1 MAQVYAAKYLAK
13 AALSAPRDFVN
24 SYVGRVTPLYPTVLI
39 FHVTFVCDAR
49 CNMCSNW
56 TRGNRKEDMTLEQI
70 EQVFSSPLWK
80 RIENA
85 SISGGEPTTRND
97 LVDIVRVMIDKLP
110 KLRKLTLNTT
120 GLTPHRGIP
129 MLTKI
134 VQMCHERGVI
144 FSTRVSVDGV
154 GDMHNEVRRVKRGF
168 DKAEQTIAAMKELQK
183 TYPFNFGISTTIFS
197 MNLDDAENILA
208 WARREKLDIVFN
220 MVRFTEAMLGN
231 ADLAKDIK
239 PVNEEEQRMR
249 EFFLDRVR
257 HDPAARRPELHL
269 HALRGHDRQWLSPH
283 RAVPVPDPGRD
294 AQPRRRHVL
303 LREQQRRRQRRHRGS
318 RRRLLQAGVAGAPQ
332 LHPRREV
339 PDLPE
344 PVPDE
349 RGRDQAGGPL
359 RAVPRARQRREAQ
372 SGASADRRRGS
383 LASSRAVQ
391 PSHDSQGALE
401 TLESL

>member
-13 AALSAPRDFVN
+13 AALSAPRDLIN
-24 SYVGRVTPLYPTVLI
+24 SYVGRVKALHPTVLI

-70 EQVFSSPLWK
+70 EQVFDSPLWK
-80 RIENA
+80 HIENA

-97 LVDIVRVMIDKLP
+97 LVDIVRVLIDKLP
-110 KLRKLTLNTT
+110 RLRKLTLNTT

-129 MLTKI
+129 MLTRI

-144 FSTRVSVDGV
+144 FSTRVSIDGV

-239 PVNEEEQRMR
+239 PVSAEEQRMR

-257 HDPAARRPELHL
+257 HDPLLDGQNYIYMHYADMIANGYHRTAPCPFQTQGVMLNPDGGMFFCENSDVVGNAVTEDPEAVYFKQASQEHRNYIRDEKCPTCLSPCQMNVAAIKQVVPYAKFLVRASAEKRKAARQPIAAA
-269 HALRGHDRQWLSPH
+269 AL
-283 RAVPVPDPGRD
+283 
-294 AQPRRRHVL
+294 
-303 LREQQRRRQRRHRGS
+303 
-318 RRRLLQAGVAGAPQ
+318 
-332 LHPRREV
+332 
-339 PDLPE
+339 
-344 PVPDE
+344 
-349 RGRDQAGGPL
+349 
-359 RAVPRARQRREAQ
+359 
-372 SGASADRRRGS
+372 
-383 LASSRAVQ
+383 
-391 PSHDSQGALE
+391 
-401 TLESL
+401 

>member
-13 AALSAPRDFVN
+13 AALSAPRDLIN
-24 SYVGRVTPLYPTVLI
+24 SYVGRVKALHPTVLI

-70 EQVFSSPLWK
+70 ERVFDSPLWK
-80 RIENA
+80 HIENA

-97 LVDIVRVMIDKLP
+97 LVDIVRVLIDKLP
-110 KLRKLTLNTT
+110 RLRKLTLNTT

-144 FSTRVSVDGV
+144 FSTRVSIDGV

-239 PVNEEEQRMR
+239 PVSAEEQRMR

-257 HDPAARRPELHL
+257 HDPLLDGQNYIYMHYADMIANGYHRTAPCPFQTQGVMLNPDGGMFFCENSNVVGNAVTEDPEAVYFKQASQEHRNYIRDEKCPTCLSPCQMNVAAIKQVVPYAKFLVRASAEKRRAARQPIAAA
-269 HALRGHDRQWLSPH
+269 AL
-283 RAVPVPDPGRD
+283 
-294 AQPRRRHVL
+294 
-303 LREQQRRRQRRHRGS
+303 
-318 RRRLLQAGVAGAPQ
+318 
-332 LHPRREV
+332 
-339 PDLPE
+339 
-344 PVPDE
+344 
-349 RGRDQAGGPL
+349 
-359 RAVPRARQRREAQ
+359 
-372 SGASADRRRGS
+372 
-383 LASSRAVQ
+383 
-391 PSHDSQGALE
+391 
-401 TLESL
+401 

>member
-13 AALSAPRDFVN
+13 AALSAPRDLVN
-24 SYVGRVTPLYPTVLI
+24 SYIGRVKALHPTVLI

-70 EQVFSSPLWK
+70 EQVFDSPLWK
-80 RIENA
+80 HIENA

-97 LVDIVRVMIDKLP
+97 LVDIVRVLIDKLP
-110 KLRKLTLNTT
+110 RLRKLTLNTT

-129 MLTKI
+129 MLTRI

-183 TYPFNFGISTTIFS
+183 SYPFNFGISTTIFS
-197 MNLDDAENILA
+197 MNLNDAENILA

-239 PVNEEEQRMR
+239 PVSEEEQRMR

-257 HDPAARRPELHL
+257 HDPLLDGQNYIYMHYADMIGNGYHRTAPCPFQTQGVMLNPDGGMFFCENSDVVGNAVTEEPEVVYFRQASQAHRNYIRDEKCPSCLSPCQMNVAAIKQVVPYARFLVRASAEKRKAARQPIVAA
-269 HALRGHDRQWLSPH
+269 AL
-283 RAVPVPDPGRD
+283 
-294 AQPRRRHVL
+294 
-303 LREQQRRRQRRHRGS
+303 
-318 RRRLLQAGVAGAPQ
+318 
-332 LHPRREV
+332 
-339 PDLPE
+339 
-344 PVPDE
+344 
-349 RGRDQAGGPL
+349 
-359 RAVPRARQRREAQ
+359 
-372 SGASADRRRGS
+372 
-383 LASSRAVQ
+383 
-391 PSHDSQGALE
+391 
-401 TLESL
+401 

>member
-1 MAQVYAAKYLAK
+1 MAQVYAARYLAK
-13 AALSAPRDFVN
+13 AALSAPRDLVN
-24 SYVGRVTPLYPTVLI
+24 SYIGRVKALHPTVLI

-56 TRGNRKEDMTLEQI
+56 TRGNRKEDMSLEQI
-70 EQVFSSPLWK
+70 ERVFDSPLWK
-80 RIENA
+80 HIENA

-97 LVDIVRVMIDKLP
+97 LTDIVRVLIDKLP
-110 KLRKLTLNTT
+110 RLRKLTLNTT

-144 FSTRVSVDGV
+144 FSTRVSIDGV

-197 MNLDDAENILA
+197 MNLDDADNILA

-249 EFFLDRVR
+249 QFFLDRVR
-257 HDPAARRPELHL
+257 HDPLLDGQNYIYMHYADMIANGYHRTAPCPFQTQGVMLNPDGGMFFCENSNVVGNAVTDDPEAIYFRQTSQEHRNWIRDEKCPTCLSPCQMNVAAIKQVVPYAKFLVRASAEKRKAAR
-269 HALRGHDRQWLSPH
+269 
-283 RAVPVPDPGRD
+283 
-294 AQPRRRHVL
+294 
-303 LREQQRRRQRRHRGS
+303 
-318 RRRLLQAGVAGAPQ
+318 
-332 LHPRREV
+332 
-339 PDLPE
+339 E
-344 PVPDE
+344 PLT
-349 RGRDQAGGPL
+349 AT
-359 RAVPRARQRREAQ
+359 A
-372 SGASADRRRGS
+372 
-383 LASSRAVQ
+383 
-391 PSHDSQGALE
+391 
-401 TLESL
+401 

>member
-24 SYVGRVTPLYPTVLI
+24 SYVGRVTPLHPTVLI

-183 TYPFNFGISTTIFS
+183 SYPFNFGISTTIFS

-239 PVNEEEQRMR
+239 PVNAEEQRMR

-257 HDPAARRPELHL
+257 HDPLLDGQNYIYMHYADMIGNGYHRLAPCPFQTQGVMLNPDGGMFFCENSNVVGNAVTEDPEAVYFKQASQEHRNYIRDEKCPTCLSPCQMNVAAIKQVVPYAKFLVRASAEKRRAARQPIVAA
-269 HALRGHDRQWLSPH
+269 AL
-283 RAVPVPDPGRD
+283 
-294 AQPRRRHVL
+294 
-303 LREQQRRRQRRHRGS
+303 
-318 RRRLLQAGVAGAPQ
+318 
-332 LHPRREV
+332 
-339 PDLPE
+339 
-344 PVPDE
+344 
-349 RGRDQAGGPL
+349 
-359 RAVPRARQRREAQ
+359 
-372 SGASADRRRGS
+372 
-383 LASSRAVQ
+383 
-391 PSHDSQGALE
+391 
-401 TLESL
+401 

>member
-56 TRGNRKEDMTLEQI
+56 TRGNRKEDMSLEQI

-134 VQMCHERGVI
+134 VQLCHERGVI

-239 PVNEEEQRMR
+239 PVNAEEQRMR
-249 EFFLDRVR
+249 EFFMDRVR
-257 HDPAARRPELHL
+257 HDPLLDGQNYIYMHYADMIGNGYHRMAPCPFQTQGVMLNPDGGMFFCENSNVVGNAVTDDPSEVYFKQASQEHRNYIRDEKCPTCLSPCQMNVAAIKQVVPYAKFLVRASAEKRRAARQPLVAA
-269 HALRGHDRQWLSPH
+269 AL
-283 RAVPVPDPGRD
+283 
-294 AQPRRRHVL
+294 
-303 LREQQRRRQRRHRGS
+303 
-318 RRRLLQAGVAGAPQ
+318 
-332 LHPRREV
+332 
-339 PDLPE
+339 
-344 PVPDE
+344 
-349 RGRDQAGGPL
+349 
-359 RAVPRARQRREAQ
+359 
-372 SGASADRRRGS
+372 
-383 LASSRAVQ
+383 
-391 PSHDSQGALE
+391 
-401 TLESL
+401 

>member
-1 MAQVYAAKYLAK
+1 MAQTYAARYLAK
-13 AALSAPRDFVN
+13 AALSAPRDFIN
-24 SYVGRVTPLYPTVLI
+24 SYVARVKPLHPTVLI

-70 EQVFSSPLWK
+70 EQVFDSPLWK
-80 RIENA
+80 HIENA

-110 KLRKLTLNTT
+110 RLRKVTLNTT

-168 DKAEQTIAAMKELQK
+168 DKAEQTIAAMRELQK
-183 TYPFNFGISTTIFS
+183 SYPFNFGISTTIFS
-197 MNLDDAENILA
+197 MNLGDAENILA

-239 PVNEEEQRMR
+239 PVSEEEQQMR
-249 EFFLDRVR
+249 QFFLDRVR
-257 HDPAARRPELHL
+257 HDPLLDGQNYIYLHYADMIANGYHRTAPCPFQTQGVMLNPDGGMFFCENSNVVGNVLEEDPSDIYFKQASQEHRNYIRDEKCPSCLSPCQMNVAAIKQVVPYAKFLVRASAEKRRAARRPIAAA
-269 HALRGHDRQWLSPH
+269 AL
-283 RAVPVPDPGRD
+283 
-294 AQPRRRHVL
+294 
-303 LREQQRRRQRRHRGS
+303 
-318 RRRLLQAGVAGAPQ
+318 
-332 LHPRREV
+332 
-339 PDLPE
+339 
-344 PVPDE
+344 
-349 RGRDQAGGPL
+349 
-359 RAVPRARQRREAQ
+359 
-372 SGASADRRRGS
+372 
-383 LASSRAVQ
+383 
-391 PSHDSQGALE
+391 
-401 TLESL
+401 

>member
-13 AALSAPRDFVN
+13 AALSAPRDLVN
-24 SYVGRVTPLYPTVLI
+24 SYIGRVKALHPTVLI

-56 TRGNRKEDMTLEQI
+56 TRGNRKEDMSLEQI
-70 EQVFSSPLWK
+70 EQVFDSPLWK
-80 RIENA
+80 HIENA

-97 LVDIVRVMIDKLP
+97 LVDIVRVLIDKLP
-110 KLRKLTLNTT
+110 RLRKLTLNTT

-144 FSTRVSVDGV
+144 FSTRVSIDGV
-154 GDMHNEVRRVKRGF
+154 GNMHNEVRRVKRGF

-249 EFFLDRVR
+249 QFFLDRVR
-257 HDPAARRPELHL
+257 HDPLLDGQNYIYMHYADMIANGYHRTAPCPFQTQGVMLNPDGGMFFCENSNVVGNAVTDDPAAIYFRQASQEHRNWIRDEKCPTCLSPCQMNVAAIKQVVPYAKFLVRASAEKRKAARRPIVAAA
-269 HALRGHDRQWLSPH
+269 AL
-283 RAVPVPDPGRD
+283 
-294 AQPRRRHVL
+294 
-303 LREQQRRRQRRHRGS
+303 
-318 RRRLLQAGVAGAPQ
+318 
-332 LHPRREV
+332 
-339 PDLPE
+339 
-344 PVPDE
+344 
-349 RGRDQAGGPL
+349 
-359 RAVPRARQRREAQ
+359 
-372 SGASADRRRGS
+372 
-383 LASSRAVQ
+383 
-391 PSHDSQGALE
+391 
-401 TLESL
+401 

>member
-24 SYVGRVTPLYPTVLI
+24 SYVGRVTPLHPTVLI

-183 TYPFNFGISTTIFS
+183 SYPFNFGISTTIFS
-197 MNLDDAENILA
+197 MNLDDADNILA

-239 PVNEEEQRMR
+239 PVNAEEQRMR
-249 EFFLDRVR
+249 RFFLDRVR
-257 HDPAARRPELHL
+257 HDPLLDGQNYIYMHYADMIANGYHRTAPCPFQTQGVMLNPDGGMFFCENSNVVGNAVTEEPEEVYFRQASQEHRKWIREEKCPGCLSPCQMNVAAIKQVVPYAKFLVRASAEKRRAARQPMAAA
-269 HALRGHDRQWLSPH
+269 AL
-283 RAVPVPDPGRD
+283 
-294 AQPRRRHVL
+294 
-303 LREQQRRRQRRHRGS
+303 
-318 RRRLLQAGVAGAPQ
+318 
-332 LHPRREV
+332 
-339 PDLPE
+339 
-344 PVPDE
+344 
-349 RGRDQAGGPL
+349 
-359 RAVPRARQRREAQ
+359 
-372 SGASADRRRGS
+372 
-383 LASSRAVQ
+383 
-391 PSHDSQGALE
+391 
-401 TLESL
+401 

>member
-56 TRGNRKEDMTLEQI
+56 TRGNRKEDMSLEQI

-110 KLRKLTLNTT
+110 RLRKLTLNTT

-183 TYPFNFGISTTIFS
+183 SYPFNFGISTTIFS
-197 MNLDDAENILA
+197 MNLNDAENILA

-257 HDPAARRPELHL
+257 HDPLLDGQNYIYMHYADMIGNGYHRMAPCPFQTQGVMLNPDGGMFFCENSDVVGNAVTEDPSAVYFKQASQTHRQYIRDEKCPTCLSPCQMNVAAIKQVVPYAKFLVRASAEKRKAAR
-269 HALRGHDRQWLSPH
+269 
-283 RAVPVPDPGRD
+283 
-294 AQPRRRHVL
+294 QPII
-303 LREQQRRRQRRHRGS
+303 
-318 RRRLLQAGVAGAPQ
+318 AA
-332 LHPRREV
+332 
-339 PDLPE
+339 
-344 PVPDE
+344 
-349 RGRDQAGGPL
+349 
-359 RAVPRARQRREAQ
+359 
-372 SGASADRRRGS
+372 ASA
-383 LASSRAVQ
+383 
-391 PSHDSQGALE
+391 
-401 TLESL
+401 

>member
-13 AALSAPRDFVN
+13 AALSAPRDLVN
-24 SYVGRVTPLYPTVLI
+24 SYIGRVKALHPTVLI

-56 TRGNRKEDMTLEQI
+56 TRGNRKEDMSLEQI
-70 EQVFSSPLWK
+70 EQVFDSPLWK
-80 RIENA
+80 HIENA

-97 LVDIVRVMIDKLP
+97 LVDIVRVLIDKLP
-110 KLRKLTLNTT
+110 RLRKLTLNTT

-144 FSTRVSVDGV
+144 FSTRVSIDGV

-249 EFFLDRVR
+249 QFFLDRVR
-257 HDPAARRPELHL
+257 HDPLLDGQNYIYMHYADMIANGYHRTAPCPFQTQGVMLNPDGGMFFCENSNVVGNAVTDDPAAIYFRQASQEHRNWIRDEKCPTCLSPCQMNVAAIKQVVPYAKFLVRASAEKRRAARRPLVAA
-269 HALRGHDRQWLSPH
+269 AL
-283 RAVPVPDPGRD
+283 
-294 AQPRRRHVL
+294 
-303 LREQQRRRQRRHRGS
+303 
-318 RRRLLQAGVAGAPQ
+318 
-332 LHPRREV
+332 
-339 PDLPE
+339 
-344 PVPDE
+344 
-349 RGRDQAGGPL
+349 
-359 RAVPRARQRREAQ
+359 
-372 SGASADRRRGS
+372 
-383 LASSRAVQ
+383 
-391 PSHDSQGALE
+391 
-401 TLESL
+401 

>member
-13 AALSAPRDFVN
+13 AALSAPRDLVN
-24 SYVGRVTPLYPTVLI
+24 SYIGRVKALHPTVLI

-56 TRGNRKEDMTLEQI
+56 TRGNRKEDMSLEQI
-70 EQVFSSPLWK
+70 EQVFDSPLWK
-80 RIENA
+80 HIENA

-97 LVDIVRVMIDKLP
+97 LVDIVRVLIDKLP

-144 FSTRVSVDGV
+144 FSTRVSIDGV

-239 PVNEEEQRMR
+239 PVSEEEQRMR

-257 HDPAARRPELHL
+257 HDPLLDGQNYIYLHYADMIANGYHRTAPCPFQTQGLMLNPDGGMFFCENSNVVGNAVTEDPEAVYFAKASQAHRNYIRDEKCPTCLSPCQMNVAAIKQVVPYARFLVRASAEKRKAAR
-269 HALRGHDRQWLSPH
+269 
-283 RAVPVPDPGRD
+283 
-294 AQPRRRHVL
+294 QPIAATVC
-303 LREQQRRRQRRHRGS
+303 
-318 RRRLLQAGVAGAPQ
+318 P
-332 LHPRREV
+332 
-339 PDLPE
+339 
-344 PVPDE
+344 
-349 RGRDQAGGPL
+349 
-359 RAVPRARQRREAQ
+359 
-372 SGASADRRRGS
+372 
-383 LASSRAVQ
+383 
-391 PSHDSQGALE
+391 
-401 TLESL
+401 

>member
-56 TRGNRKEDMTLEQI
+56 TRGNRKEDMSLEQI

-183 TYPFNFGISTTIFS
+183 SYPFNFGISTTIFS
-197 MNLDDAENILA
+197 MNLNDAENILA

-239 PVNEEEQRMR
+239 PVNAEEQRMR
-249 EFFLDRVR
+249 EFFLERVR
-257 HDPAARRPELHL
+257 HDPLLDGQNYIYMHYADMIGNGYHRMAPCPFQTQGVMLNPDGGMFFCENSDVVGNAVTEDPAAVYFKQASQEHRNYIRDEKCPTCLSPCQMNVAAIKQVVPYAKFLVRASAEKRRAARRPIIAA
-269 HALRGHDRQWLSPH
+269 AL
-283 RAVPVPDPGRD
+283 
-294 AQPRRRHVL
+294 
-303 LREQQRRRQRRHRGS
+303 
-318 RRRLLQAGVAGAPQ
+318 
-332 LHPRREV
+332 
-339 PDLPE
+339 
-344 PVPDE
+344 
-349 RGRDQAGGPL
+349 
-359 RAVPRARQRREAQ
+359 
-372 SGASADRRRGS
+372 
-383 LASSRAVQ
+383 
-391 PSHDSQGALE
+391 
-401 TLESL
+401 

>member
-13 AALSAPRDFVN
+13 AALSAPRDLVN
-24 SYVGRVTPLYPTVLI
+24 SYIARVKPLHPTVLI

-70 EQVFSSPLWK
+70 EKVFDSPLWK
-80 RIENA
+80 HIENA

-97 LVDIVRVMIDKLP
+97 LVDIVRVLIDKLP
-110 KLRKLTLNTT
+110 RLRKLTLNTT

-144 FSTRVSVDGV
+144 FSMRVSIDGI

-239 PVNEEEQRMR
+239 PVSEDEQRMR
-249 EFFLDRVR
+249 QFFLDRVR
-257 HDPAARRPELHL
+257 HDPLLDGQNYIYMHYADMIANGYHRTAPCPFQTQGVMLNPDGGMFFCENSNVVGNAVTEEPEEVYFRQASQEHRNWIREEKCPGCLSPCQMNVAAIKQVVPYAKFLVRASAEKRRAARQPIAAA
-269 HALRGHDRQWLSPH
+269 AL
-283 RAVPVPDPGRD
+283 
-294 AQPRRRHVL
+294 
-303 LREQQRRRQRRHRGS
+303 
-318 RRRLLQAGVAGAPQ
+318 
-332 LHPRREV
+332 
-339 PDLPE
+339 
-344 PVPDE
+344 
-349 RGRDQAGGPL
+349 
-359 RAVPRARQRREAQ
+359 
-372 SGASADRRRGS
+372 
-383 LASSRAVQ
+383 
-391 PSHDSQGALE
+391 
-401 TLESL
+401 

>member
-13 AALSAPRDFVN
+13 AALSAPRDLVN
-24 SYVGRVTPLYPTVLI
+24 SYIGRVKALHPTVLI

-56 TRGNRKEDMTLEQI
+56 TRGNRKEDMSLEQI
-70 EQVFSSPLWK
+70 EQVFDSPLWK
-80 RIENA
+80 HIENA

-97 LVDIVRVMIDKLP
+97 LVDIVRVLIDKLP
-110 KLRKLTLNTT
+110 RLRKLTLNTT

-249 EFFLDRVR
+249 QFFLDRVR
-257 HDPAARRPELHL
+257 HDPLLDGQNYIYMHYADMIANGYHRTAPCPFQTQGVMLNPDGGMFFCENSNVVGNAVTDDPAAIYFRQASQEHRNWIRDEKCPTCLSPCQMNVAAIKQVVPYAKFLVRASAEKRKAARRPIVAAA
-269 HALRGHDRQWLSPH
+269 AL
-283 RAVPVPDPGRD
+283 
-294 AQPRRRHVL
+294 
-303 LREQQRRRQRRHRGS
+303 
-318 RRRLLQAGVAGAPQ
+318 
-332 LHPRREV
+332 
-339 PDLPE
+339 
-344 PVPDE
+344 
-349 RGRDQAGGPL
+349 
-359 RAVPRARQRREAQ
+359 
-372 SGASADRRRGS
+372 
-383 LASSRAVQ
+383 
-391 PSHDSQGALE
+391 
-401 TLESL
+401 